1 MEINLVSMNEEA
13 SGYTDY
19 EYLAGDAYSNSTS
32 ETLIH
37 IPEMRDEFREEL
49 QGRPNLEL

>member
-1 MEINLVSMNEEA
+1 MAINLVSMNEEA
-13 SGYTDY
+13 SGYTDN

-32 ETLIH
+32 ETLID
-37 IPEMRDEFREEL
+37 IPEIRDEFREEL